1 MEWLYDYPRQT
12 WRSYLR
18 RFGFPSCSEARIL
31 ASMMAPLKEAAE
43 KHLGHPI
50 THALPSSP
58 RLIALYP
65 EDVWDAFEYVGLVFQ
80 QFVSRNW
87 DRVAI
92 DVAVNYASQGYFLC
106 KNYKDRWGCKEE
118 QAVLDGS
125 KSGAYSTL
133 NLFLMDTVLM
143 FSVPVMISPYQFIMW
158 RAETDF
164 ELGLEAKEGLGE
176 DNYWDTVETRIEE
189 LLKLKEDQL
198 DRQPMSKVFVTG
210 IGAKE

>member
-1 MEWLYDYPRQT
+1 M
-12 WRSYLR
+12 
-18 RFGFPSCSEARIL
+18 
-31 ASMMAPLKEAAE
+31 
-43 KHLGHPI
+43 
-50 THALPSSP
+50 
-58 RLIALYP
+58 
-65 EDVWDAFEYVGLVFQ
+65 
-80 QFVSRNW
+80 
-87 DRVAI
+87 
-92 DVAVNYASQGYFLC
+92 
-106 KNYKDRWGCKEE
+106 
-118 QAVLDGS
+118 LDGS

-176 DNYWDTVETRIEE
+176 DNYWDTVETRIED
-189 LLKLKEDQL
+189 LLELKEDQL